1 MNRWDIIN
9 FFIEKNNYKS
19 YLEIEYYKNWS
30 FNRIICKNKTT
41 VDPNPS
47 KELYQ
52 ENPEMY
58 GKCMGETYSDG
69 TFGEI
74 FKMTSDEFFNTE
86 IPYLD
91 EKGNV
96 KSVTLR
102 KDNSII
108 CRYDIIFI
116 DGLHERGQVL
126 RDMRN
131 AFTCL
136 NEGGVVIMH
145 DCNPPKE
152 AHTKEGI
159 DGCWTGDVYK
169 AMLDIRNSPQC
180 DAYVIDTDWGVGVVR
195 PVHELKKKDIT
206 DIEHYNALY
215 DWEYFDHARKQ
226 LLGLVDISTFIAKER
241 YNLPVLEL

>member
-9 FFIEKNNYKS
+9 FFMNKRERPQWTC
-19 YLEIEYYKNWS
+19 YLEIGYYKGWS
-30 FNRIICKNKTT
+30 FDQSQLCSIKDA

-47 KELYQ
+47 KTPEQ
-52 ENPEMY
+52 ENLPY
-58 GKCMGETYSDG
+58 GSWNILAGGDSTAHTLY
-69 TFGEI
+69 
-74 FKMTSDEFFNTE
+74 KMTSDQFFE
-86 IPYLD
+86 QRR
-91 EKGNV
+91 EGAA
-96 KSVTLR
+96 
-102 KDNSII
+102 
-108 CRYDIIFI
+108 RYDIIFI
-116 DGLHERGQVL
+116 DGLHERHQVL
-126 RDMRN
+126 RDVRN
-131 AFTCL
+131 AFKWL

-145 DCNPPKE
+145 DCNPTYE
-152 AHTKEGI
+152 AHTTTGI
-159 DGCWTGDVYK
+159 DGNWTGDVYK

>member
-1 MNRWDIIN
+1 MLSRWDIIN

-19 YLEIEYYKNWS
+19 YLEVGYYKGWS
-30 FNRIICKNKTT
+30 FDQVKCKEKIA

-47 KELYQ
+47 KTLNQ
-52 ENPEMY
+52 ESAPSGAIAFE
-58 GKCMGETYSDG
+58 EFSDG
-69 TFGEI
+69 RVEKVYKT
-74 FKMTSDEFFNTE
+74 TSDEFFRDQNFLDHCIGEFDTE
-86 IPYLD
+86 LPP
-91 EKGNV
+91 KT
-96 KSVTLR
+96 KW
-102 KDNSII
+102 
-108 CRYDIIFI
+108 DIIFI
-116 DGLHERGQVL
+116 DGLHERHQVL
-126 RDMRN
+126 RDMKN
-131 AFTCL
+131 AFAHL

-195 PVHELKKKDIT
+195 PVRELKVKSIT
-206 DIEHYNALY
+206 DIEHLNAIQ
-215 DWEYFDHARKQ
+215 DWDYFDHARKQ
-226 LLGLVDISTFIAKER
+226 LLGLIDISTFVAKER